1 MNQFDRSQ
9 AIAEAQTSSD
19 VQTMTQQ
26 QVSQPAAHVVVGSIK
41 DIVDNQIMIAYERN
55 LMPLVQPAL
64 ATIEISDADIS
75 RQVALLFTEQGQPIV
90 MGFITAPVVKTESTV
105 NTESTINPEST
116 MAFDIVQDGEHCQIQ
131 ASKSITLKCGDS
143 SFTMNSQGEIA
154 INGKNITSKA
164 RKKNNIVGGTINL
177 N

>member
-1 MNQFDRSQ
+1 MNQFDNSQ
-9 AIAEAQTSSD
+9 AIAEAQTTAEA
-19 VQTMTQQ
+19 QTMTQQ

-55 LMPLVQPAL
+55 LMPFVQPAL
-64 ATIEISDADIS
+64 ATIEISAADIS

-90 MGFITAPVVKTESTV
+90 MGFITAPVISSAASNSVV
-105 NTESTINPEST
+105 NPDNT

-131 ASKSITLKCGDS
+131 ATKSITLTCGDS

-164 RKKNNIVGGTINL
+164 RKKNNILGGTINL

>member
-1 MNQFDRSQ
+1 MNQFDNSQ
-9 AIAEAQTSSD
+9 AMPELQEAAE

-41 DIVDNQIMIAYERN
+41 DVVDHQIMIAYERN

-90 MGFITAPVVKTESTV
+90 MGFITAPVVKT
-105 NTESTINPEST
+105 STINPEKTNNSEKT
-116 MAFDIVQDGEHCQIQ
+116 MAFNIVQDGEHCQIQ
-131 ASKSITLKCGDS
+131 ASKSITLKCGES
-143 SFTMNSQGEIA
+143 SISMNNKGEIA
-154 INGKNITSKA
+154 INGESITSKA
-164 RKKNNIVGGTINL
+164 RKKNNIIGGTINL

>member
-1 MNQFDRSQ
+1 MKQFDNSQ
-9 AIAEAQTSSD
+9 AMPELQEAAE
-19 VQTMTQQ
+19 VQTITQQ

-41 DIVDNQIMIAYERN
+41 DVVDHQIMIAYERN

-90 MGFITAPVVKTESTV
+90 MGFITAPVISSAASNSVV
-105 NTESTINPEST
+105 NPDNT
-116 MAFDIVQDGEHCQIQ
+116 MAFNIVQDGEHCQIQ
-131 ASKSITLKCGDS
+131 ASKSITLKCGES
-143 SFTMNSQGEIA
+143 SISMNNKGEIA
-154 INGKNITSKA
+154 INGESITSKA
-164 RKKNNIVGGTINL
+164 RKKNNIIGGTINL

>member
-9 AIAEAQTSSD
+9 AIAEAQTSTD
-19 VQTMTQQ
+19 VQTVTQQ

-41 DIVDNQIMIAYERN
+41 DIVDNQIMISYERN

-64 ATIEISDADIS
+64 ATIEISETDIS

-90 MGFITAPVVKTESTV
+90 MGFIIVPVVKKDHI
-105 NTESTINPEST
+105 INPENT

-131 ASKSITLKCGDS
+131 ASKSITLKCGES
-143 SFTMNSQGEIA
+143 SISMNSKGEIA
-154 INGKNITSKA
+154 INGESITSKA
-164 RKKNNIVGGTINL
+164 RKKHNILGGTINL

>member
-9 AIAEAQTSSD
+9 AIAEAQTTAE
-19 VQTMTQQ
+19 VQTVTRQ

-41 DIVDNQIMIAYERN
+41 DVVDNQIMIAYERN

-64 ATIEISDADIS
+64 ATIEISAADIS

-90 MGFITAPVVKTESTV
+90 MGFITAPVVKPD
-105 NTESTINPEST
+105 NA

-131 ASKSITLKCGDS
+131 ANKSITLKCGES
-143 SFTMNSQGEIA
+143 SISLNSQGEIA

-164 RKKNNIVGGTINL
+164 RKKNNIIGGTINL